1 MDHTAA
7 YQRDVWRDCAWPCET
22 AAMASKKKL
31 TKPSTTDGESE
42 SSGGVQLTIR
52 FPPDFVE
59 RIDAIVAH
67 AGLGTSRV
75 QAIRWCALRGIEAEE
90 KARGIKR

>member
-1 MDHTAA
+1 
-7 YQRDVWRDCAWPCET
+7 
-22 AAMASKKKL
+22 MASKKKAS
-31 TKPSTTDGESE
+31 KAAEVEPAD

-52 FPPDFVE
+52 FPADFIE
-59 RIDAIVAH
+59 RIDAIRAH

-75 QAIRWCALRGIEAEE
+75 QAIRWCAMHGIEAEE